1 MNNIVK
7 NVGIFL
13 AGLGL
18 GGGGMYLLLNKRFE
32 DRLNAEAAE
41 LRESYSQKP
50 TEEPLLDMTNTQNEA
65 KDNILTKYRKASDKY
80 KSIEEI
86 PTEDIPIEEKEREE
100 DGEEDD
106 GFYDENGN
114 TPYDYYIFD
123 DPDDAPTHN
132 RPYLVPF
139 DEYGNNQNYSTIDV
153 TMYADDILVEDLTKK
168 VIPNDEKIL
177 GAFEEGFGLD
187 PHDPYVVYIK
197 NDILKSYYCIVKSE
211 ELFSDQ

>member
-1 MNNIVK
+1 MNNIIK

-41 LRESYSQKP
+41 LRESYSKKI

-65 KDNILTKYRKASDKY
+65 KDDILTKYRKSADKY
-80 KSIEEI
+80 K
-86 PTEDIPIEEKEREE
+86 PEDIPIEEEEE
-100 DGEEDD
+100 DDDEEND

-123 DPDDAPTHN
+123 DQDDAPTHN